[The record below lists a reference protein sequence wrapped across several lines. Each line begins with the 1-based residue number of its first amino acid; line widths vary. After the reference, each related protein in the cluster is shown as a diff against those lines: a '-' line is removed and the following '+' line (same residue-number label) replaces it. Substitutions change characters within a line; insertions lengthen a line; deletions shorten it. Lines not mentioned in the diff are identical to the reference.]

1 MGGGLIQLIAIGPQ
15 DVFLTGNPQ
24 ISFFKMVYKKY
35 TNFSK
40 ECIIQNFSG
49 GGDKITCTLARNGDL
64 IQEIYLK
71 ITYKITPLNL
81 LITDTTIDPNNR
93 LSINIYNVT
102 NNLITTSDYINLNIN
117 DPVYFDY
124 TGTFTGI
131 IKNKIYYINYININN
146 TSITF
151 SLKNIN
157 NEHISCSPVGALSIT
172 LHKIKNNYDLT
183 NLIDYIEIDIGGQ
196 IIDKH
201 YSPWL
206 DIYNELLEKQQINN
220 IKLHN
225 LYNMNIDENGL
236 FKDINTI
243 YIPLRFWF
251 NKYPGLALPLISLQ
265 YNDVKIHLN
274 KKNINDEIKKYDIKL
289 DNISHELLVNYIF
302 LDIDERKR
310 FSSTSH
316 EYLIEQVQH
325 TGEEI
330 LKLNKNFIDLTF
342 NHPIKALYW
351 KTNGDA
357 YIKDINIT
365 FNGKDRFIKQDE
377 NYFHLV
383 QPYENNLNN
392 QGYKIN
398 TKTRIWSLNNTACSN
413 EYSTGMYSFCLKP
426 NEYHPSGSCN
436 FSRIDSSRFNYFG
449 VGTTGTT
456 NTLYIY
462 AVNYNVLRIING
474 MAGLVYSN

>member
-1 MGGGLIQLIAIGPQ
+1 
-15 DVFLTGNPQ
+15 
-24 ISFFKMVYKKY
+24 
-35 TNFSK
+35 
-40 ECIIQNFSG
+40 
-49 GGDKITCTLARNGDL
+49 
-64 IQEIYLK
+64 
-71 ITYKITPLNL
+71 
-81 LITDTTIDPNNR
+81 
-93 LSINIYNVT
+93 
-102 NNLITTSDYINLNIN
+102 
-117 DPVYFDY
+117 
-124 TGTFTGI
+124 
-131 IKNKIYYINYININN
+131 
-146 TSITF
+146 
-151 SLKNIN
+151 
-157 NEHISCSPVGALSIT
+157 
-172 LHKIKNNYDLT
+172 
-183 NLIDYIEIDIGGQ
+183 
-196 IIDKH
+196 
-201 YSPWL
+201 
-206 DIYNELLEKQQINN
+206 
-220 IKLHN
+220 
-225 LYNMNIDENGL
+225 MNIDENGL